1 MDKLD
6 RKDLKH
12 DHFVEEVQH
21 LVDSAKVNKGRVEL
35 IGGIVLAA
43 IVLGFGGYYYM
54 ERLQTERQTALMDAI
69 KIQEGVVVVPGNQ
82 APAGVKGFPSE
93 AAKNEAASKGFST
106 VALKYAGKD
115 EGEIARYYMGVLAAD
130 QGKTDEAVK
139 HFQQVAAN
147 ASKNYASLAKFSLS
161 QLFGQQGKLADAEKL
176 LKELEDSPT
185 MMVSKEQAQIERARL
200 IAKTKPEE
208 AKKIL
213 DPLRTSDR
221 PLVSR
226 SALSASAEL
235 GK

>member
-21 LVDSAKVNKGRVEL
+21 LVDTAKVNKGRVEM

-43 IVLGFGGYYYM
+43 LLLGVGGYYYM
-54 ERLQTERQTALMDAI
+54 DRLQTERQAALMDAI
-69 KIQEGVVVVPGNQ
+69 KVQEGVVVTPGNQ
-82 APAGVKGFPSE
+82 APPGAKGFATE
-93 AAKNEAASKGFST
+93 AAKNEAANKAFSNL
-106 VALKYAGKD
+106 ALKYAGKD
-115 EGEIARYYMGVLAAD
+115 EGEIARYYLGVLAAD
-130 QGKTDEAVK
+130 QGKIDEAVK
-139 HFQQVAAN
+139 NFQQVASS
-147 ASKNYASLAKFSLS
+147 ASSNYSSLAKFSLS

-200 IAKTKPEE
+200 IAKTKPDE
-208 AKKIL
+208 ARKIL

>member
-21 LVDSAKVNKGRVEL
+21 MVDVASVNKGRVQM
-35 IGGIVLAA
+35 IGGVVIAA
-43 IVLGFGGYYYM
+43 LLLGFGGYFYM
-54 ERLQTERQTALMDAI
+54 DRLQTERQLALMEAI

-93 AAKNEAASKGFST
+93 AAKNEAASKGFSN

-115 EGEIARYYMGVLAAD
+115 EGEIARYYLGVLSAD
-130 QGKTDEAVK
+130 QGKIDEAIK
-139 HFQQVAAN
+139 NFQQVSSN
-147 ASKNYASLAKFSLS
+147 ASSNYASLAKFSLS
-161 QLFGQQGKLADAEKL
+161 QLFAQQGKIADAEKL
-176 LKELEDSPT
+176 LKELENAPT
-185 MMVSKEQAQIERARL
+185 MMVSKEQAQIEHARI

-226 SALSASAEL
+226 SALSASSEL